1 MKSFNVKTT
10 ESDFDILVI
19 AEGYREAVERLKE
32 DGIYDCDIISITA
45 LSYSDNH
52 IKIVKEKPKC
62 ILDSQPIDGR
72 TMFKD

>member
-1 MKSFNVKTT
+1 MKAFNVKTT

-45 LSYSDNH
+45 LSYSGDL
-52 IKIVKEKPKC
+52 IKIVKDKPKC
-62 ILDSQPIDGR
+62 VLDGQPNGWTEKRD
-72 TMFKD
+72 

>member
-10 ESDFDILVI
+10 ESDYDILVI

-45 LSYSDNH
+45 LSYSGDY
-52 IKIVKEKPKC
+52 IKIAQDIPKC
-62 ILDSQPIDGR
+62 VLDGQPNGWTKKID
-72 TMFKD
+72 